1 MARVSGTPK
10 KISIAGIN
18 ITIPAD
24 VDIKFWAGGPVVS
37 ETMEDNNGPTAKVM
51 QRSGKLTGV
60 TARVFTSDGTLA
72 AFMDLVTRAGAGE
85 EFSTLVEL
93 ADGGKWSAPCHII
106 VSDEGP
112 YSSADATFSY
122 DLVATKTAGGKFVKL

>member
-1 MARVSGTPK
+1 MARVSGTPRK
-10 KISIAGIN
+10 VSVGGIN

-24 VDIKFWAGGPVVS
+24 VDMKFWAGGPVVS

-51 QRSGKLTGV
+51 QRSGKLSGI
-60 TARVFTSDGTLA
+60 TARVFTSDGTLS
-72 AFMDLVTRAGAGE
+72 AFMDMVTRAGAGE
-85 EFSTLVEL
+85 EFPALVEL

-112 YSSADATFSY
+112 YSSGDATFSY
-122 DLVATKTAGGKFVKL
+122 DLVATKSCGGKFVKL